1 MEAAAACGWRYSVV
15 TGWRPHAMGVLDAIS
30 AQRRDLDDPL
40 ALQAQLLLAAEG
52 RSVRFGDLVAATALP
67 VVARAHALHLIWH
80 RQLGADLG
88 EPLRDASEVWPGAG
102 VRR

>member
-1 MEAAAACGWRYSVV
+1 M